1 MPDKL
6 SDRQVLLAILMT
18 LVIVFGLVFGL
29 RHSVEDNTP
38 PFLWRD
44 SPSGQA
50 KTLQI

>member
-1 MPDKL
+1 MPEKL

-18 LVIVFGLVFGL
+18 LVIVFGLVFSL
-29 RHSVEDNTP
+29 RLSVKDNTT

>member
-29 RHSVEDNTP
+29 RRSVEERTP
-38 PFLWRD
+38 TFLWRD
-44 SPSGQA
+44 SPSGEAQ
-50 KTLQI
+50 TLQI